1 MNFDMLPTPN
11 LCFCMSKFS
20 FKYTNELLYVIATVL
35 LVSLTKPMKKYGI
48 CRSDPPKKIVSV
60 PVHVNTSGLYFY
72 FLTEICSGIRPTSR

>member
-1 MNFDMLPTPN
+1 MNFEMLPAPN

-48 CRSDPPKKIVSV
+48 CRKDSYGCEFEPYLHI
-60 PVHVNTSGLYFY
+60 HEL
-72 FLTEICSGIRPTSR
+72 EISEINFMEFMQ